1 MKQFMLVASA
11 GGHLAELQK
20 LALANHPDSIVITE
34 KTDSINNPN
43 YKYLRYGTRSKIFVY
58 PFIFMSNFMR
68 AMYYLL
74 RYRPKYLIS
83 TGAHSCVPFF
93 IIAKTFPKRSI
104 KTIYIESFAKVNS
117 PSMTYNFIKNYCD
130 VVIVQHQELLDIYPN
145 SVYLGGVY

>member
-20 LALANHPDSIVITE
+20 LALANHPDSIIITE
-34 KTDSINNPN
+34 KTDSVNNPK
-43 YKYLRYGTRSKIFVY
+43 YKYLHYGTRSKIFVY

-68 AMYYLL
+68 ATYYLL

-93 IIAKTFPKRSI
+93 IIAKIILPRI

>member
-20 LALANHPDSIVITE
+20 LALANHPDSIIITE

-93 IIAKTFPKRSI
+93 SIAKIILPRI
-104 KTIYIESFAKVNS
+104 KTIYIESFAKVNL
-117 PSMTYNFIKNYCD
+117 PSMTYNFIKHNCD

>member
-1 MKQFMLVASA
+1 MKKFMLVASA

-20 LALANHPDSIVITE
+20 LALANHPDSIIITE
-34 KTDSINNPN
+34 KTDSVNNPN

-68 AMYYLL
+68 ATYYLY

-93 IIAKTFPKRSI
+93 SIAKIILPRV
-104 KTIYIESFAKVNS
+104 KTIYIESFAKVNL

-145 SVYLGGVY
+145 SIYLGGVY

>member
-11 GGHLAELQK
+11 GGHLAEIQK
-20 LALANHPDSIVITE
+20 LALANHPDSIIITE
-34 KTDSINNPN
+34 KTDSVNNPN

-68 AMYYLL
+68 AMYYLV

-93 IIAKTFPKRSI
+93 LFAKIILPRI

-117 PSMTYNFIKNYCD
+117 PSMTYNFIKKNCD

>member
-20 LALANHPDSIVITE
+20 LALANHPDSIIITE

-93 IIAKTFPKRSI
+93 SIAKIILPRI
-104 KTIYIESFAKVNS
+104 KTIYIESFAKVNY
-117 PSMTYNFIKNYCD
+117 PSMTYIFIKNYCD

>member
-1 MKQFMLVASA
+1 MKKFMLVASA

-20 LALANHPDSIVITE
+20 LALANHPDSIIITE
-34 KTDSINNPN
+34 KTDSVNNPN

-68 AMYYLL
+68 AAYYLY

-93 IIAKTFPKRSI
+93 SIAKIILPRV
-104 KTIYIESFAKVNS
+104 KTIYIESFAKVNL
-117 PSMTYNFIKNYCD
+117 PSMTYNFIKKNCD

-145 SVYLGGVY
+145 SIYLGGVY

>member
-1 MKQFMLVASA
+1 MKKFMLVASA

-20 LALANHPDSIVITE
+20 LALANHPDSIIITE
-34 KTDSINNPN
+34 KTDSVNNPN

-68 AMYYLL
+68 AMYYLY

-93 IIAKTFPKRSI
+93 SIAKIILPRI

-117 PSMTYNFIKNYCD
+117 PSMTYNFIKKNCD

>member
-1 MKQFMLVASA
+1 MKKFMLVASA

-20 LALANHPDSIVITE
+20 LALAKHPDSIIITE
-34 KTDSINNPN
+34 KTDSVNNPN

-58 PFIFMSNFMR
+58 PFILMSNFMR
-68 AMYYLL
+68 ATYYLY

-93 IIAKTFPKRSI
+93 SIAKIILPRI

-117 PSMTYNFIKNYCD
+117 PSMTYNFIKKNCD

>member
-1 MKQFMLVASA
+1 MKHFMLVASA

-20 LALANHPDSIVITE
+20 LALANHPDSIIITE
-34 KTDSINNPN
+34 KTDSVNNPN

-58 PFIFMSNFMR
+58 PFILMSNSIR
-68 AMYYLL
+68 ATYYLL

-93 IIAKTFPKRSI
+93 MTAKIILPRI

-117 PSMTYNFIKNYCD
+117 PSMTYNFIKNNCD

>member
-20 LALANHPDSIVITE
+20 LALANHPDSIIITE

-68 AMYYLL
+68 ATYYLY
-74 RYRPKYLIS
+74 RYRPNYLIS

-93 IIAKTFPKRSI
+93 LFAKIILPRI

>member
-1 MKQFMLVASA
+1 MKKFMLVASA

-20 LALANHPDSIVITE
+20 LALANHPDSIIITE
-34 KTDSINNPN
+34 KTDSVNNPN

-68 AMYYLL
+68 ATYYLY

-93 IIAKTFPKRSI
+93 SIAKIILPRI
-104 KTIYIESFAKVNS
+104 KTIYIESFAKVNL
-117 PSMTYNFIKNYCD
+117 PSMTYNFIKKNCD
-130 VVIVQHQELLDIYPN
+130 VVIVQHQELLDIYPD

>member
-1 MKQFMLVASA
+1 MKKFMLVASA

-20 LALANHPDSIVITE
+20 LALANHPDSIIITE
-34 KTDSINNPN
+34 KTDSVNNPN

-93 IIAKTFPKRSI
+93 IIAKIIPKRSI

>member
-20 LALANHPDSIVITE
+20 LALANHPDSIIITE

-68 AMYYLL
+68 ATYYLY

-93 IIAKTFPKRSI
+93 SIAKFILPRI

>member
-1 MKQFMLVASA
+1 MKKFMLVASA

-20 LALANHPDSIVITE
+20 LALANHPDSIIITE

-93 IIAKTFPKRSI
+93 LFAKIILPRI

-117 PSMTYNFIKNYCD
+117 PSMTYNFIKHNCD

-145 SVYLGGVY
+145 SIFLGGVY

>member
-1 MKQFMLVASA
+1 MKKFMLVASA

-20 LALANHPDSIVITE
+20 LALANHPDSIIITE
-34 KTDSINNPN
+34 KTDSVNNPN

-68 AMYYLL
+68 ATYYLY

-93 IIAKTFPKRSI
+93 SIAKIILPRV
-104 KTIYIESFAKVNS
+104 KTIYIESFAKVNL
-117 PSMTYNFIKNYCD
+117 PSMTYNFIKYNCD

>member
-1 MKQFMLVASA
+1 MKKFMLVASA

-20 LALANHPDSIVITE
+20 LALANHPDSIIITE
-34 KTDSINNPN
+34 KTDSVNNPN

-58 PFIFMSNFMR
+58 PFILMSNFMR
-68 AMYYLL
+68 AVYYLY

-93 IIAKTFPKRSI
+93 SIAKIILPRV
-104 KTIYIESFAKVNS
+104 KTIYIESFAKVNL

>member
-1 MKQFMLVASA
+1 MKKFMLVASA

-20 LALANHPDSIVITE
+20 LALANHPDSIIITE
-34 KTDSINNPN
+34 KTDSVNNPH

-93 IIAKTFPKRSI
+93 SIAKIILPRI
-104 KTIYIESFAKVNS
+104 KTIYIESFAKVNY
-117 PSMTYNFIKNYCD
+117 PSMTYIFIKNYCD

>member
-1 MKQFMLVASA
+1 MKKFMLVASA

-20 LALANHPDSIVITE
+20 LALANHPDSIIITE
-34 KTDSINNPN
+34 KTDSVNNPN

-58 PFIFMSNFMR
+58 PFIFMSNLIR
-68 AMYYLL
+68 AWYYLV

-93 IIAKTFPKRSI
+93 IIAKTFPKRRI
-104 KTIYIESFAKVNS
+104 RTIYIESFAKVNS
-117 PSMTYNFIKNYCD
+117 PSMTYNIIKNYCD

>member
-1 MKQFMLVASA
+1 
-11 GGHLAELQK
+11 
-20 LALANHPDSIVITE
+20 
-34 KTDSINNPN
+34 
-43 YKYLRYGTRSKIFVY
+43 
-58 PFIFMSNFMR
+58 MR
-68 AMYYLL
+68 AVYYLY

-93 IIAKTFPKRSI
+93 IIAKIILPRI

-117 PSMTYNFIKNYCD
+117 PSMTYNFIKNKCD

>member
-1 MKQFMLVASA
+1 MKKFMLVASA

-20 LALANHPDSIVITE
+20 LALANHPDSIIITE
-34 KTDSINNPN
+34 KTDSLNNPN

-58 PFIFMSNFMR
+58 PFIFMSNFIR
-68 AMYYLL
+68 ATYYLY

-93 IIAKTFPKRSI
+93 SIAKIILPRV
-104 KTIYIESFAKVNS
+104 KTIYIESFAKVNL
-117 PSMTYNFIKNYCD
+117 PSMTYNFIKNNCD
-130 VVIVQHQELLDIYPN
+130 VVIVQHQELLDIYPD

>member
-20 LALANHPDSIVITE
+20 LALANHPDSIIITE

-68 AMYYLL
+68 ATYYLY
-74 RYRPKYLIS
+74 RYRPNYLIS

-93 IIAKTFPKRSI
+93 LFAKIILPRI

-130 VVIVQHQELLDIYPN
+130 VVIVQHQELLDTYPN

>member
-1 MKQFMLVASA
+1 MKKFMLVASA

-20 LALANHPDSIVITE
+20 LALANHPDSIIITE
-34 KTDSINNPN
+34 KTDSVNNPN

-68 AMYYLL
+68 ATYYLY

-93 IIAKTFPKRSI
+93 SIAKFILPRV
-104 KTIYIESFAKVNS
+104 KTIYIESFAKVNF
-117 PSMTYNFIKNYCD
+117 PSMTYNFIKNNCD
-130 VVIVQHQELLDIYPN
+130 VVIVQHQELLDIYPD